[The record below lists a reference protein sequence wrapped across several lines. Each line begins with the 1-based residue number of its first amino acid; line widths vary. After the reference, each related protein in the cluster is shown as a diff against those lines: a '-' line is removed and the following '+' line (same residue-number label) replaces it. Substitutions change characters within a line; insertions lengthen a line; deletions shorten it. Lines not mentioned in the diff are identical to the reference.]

1 MDGGTRSMYGLD
13 TEIVTDSHLRRYLF
27 VTEITLPLVR
37 LLHRYH
43 TKDLLSTNTDHEHS
57 FPKLAL
63 VVTQQ
68 SCTED
73 RLTSRADWKCN
84 PSHVTRYRSL
94 SLPTLM
100 NFCKPFERYSSS
112 MGIGFFGSHHLEPG
126 EVASGAR
133 PSKSRDIVDLTI
145 KAGAGI
151 KEYKGPM
158 ELEGWRPT
166 WVGTSFKLDIGNE
179 EFRADVD
186 GNLDCVL
193 DHLALYVWAM
203 SQRAAGRLAHL
214 TLKCSAVV
222 LDRFIELVSQCGSW
236 SDLGFL
242 LNMSFFIC
250 LVQSSTTL
258 PHGALR
264 GNDNRLYHRHNAMIR
279 HCDRRGLRLA
289 LAASASPTRN

>member
-1 MDGGTRSMYGLD
+1 MYGLD

-84 PSHVTRYRSL
+84 PSHVTLYRSL

-112 MGIGFFGSHHLEPG
+112 MGIGLFGSHHLEPG

-133 PSKSRDIVDLTI
+133 PSKSRDIVGFNDQ
-145 KAGAGI
+145 
-151 KEYKGPM
+151 
-158 ELEGWRPT
+158 GWR
-166 WVGTSFKLDIGNE
+166 GHQGIQGSYGIGRME
-179 EFRADVD
+179 ADM
-186 GNLDCVL
+186 GWYQLQAR
-193 DHLALYVWAM
+193 HWERGIQ
-203 SQRAAGRLAHL
+203 SGR
-214 TLKCSAVV
+214 
-222 LDRFIELVSQCGSW
+222 
-236 SDLGFL
+236 
-242 LNMSFFIC
+242 
-250 LVQSSTTL
+250 
-258 PHGALR
+258 
-264 GNDNRLYHRHNAMIR
+264 
-279 HCDRRGLRLA
+279 
-289 LAASASPTRN
+289 